1 MNDSNVFFQSTE
13 DFQLAN
19 RTYFKFMFVR
29 HPMDR
34 MLSCYMDKMVESAH
48 NSLPPFRS
56 YVKSRARSIIANRLR
71 LVQPS
76 GNASTR
82 RTVRTAGGRSAR
94 DASVLRRKR
103 RISNDEDETH
113 RFIGRKLNADDAN
126 DGTQPSVAKSAFEKD
141 NVTRAGEI
149 PTFEEFLEFVLDT
162 DLQGK
167 QRHSSI
173 GFPRSVAFPSH
184 TVTSYWTALFY
195 WTPIK
200 E

>member
-1 MNDSNVFFQSTE
+1 MIRTFLQSVE

-19 RTYFKFMFVR
+19 RTFFKFMFVR

-56 YVKSRARSIIANRLR
+56 YVKSRARTIIADRLR
-71 LVQPS
+71 LAQPS
-76 GNASTR
+76 GNASSR
-82 RTVRTAGGRSAR
+82 RIVRTAAARTR

-103 RISNDEDETH
+103 GSPNEDETR
-113 RFIGRKLNADDAN
+113 RFIGRKLRTSPDAN
-126 DGTQPSVAKSAFEKD
+126 EGTQPSVMKSAFEK
-141 NVTRAGEI
+141 NNATKPGEI

-167 QRHSSI
+167 HYRVSI
-173 GFPRSVAFPSH
+173 FLIVSRFH
-184 TVTSYWTALFY
+184 RTVTSYRSVLLSV
-195 WTPIK
+195 
-200 E
+200 